1 MNAIR
6 WQGDSLALLD
16 QTKLPVEE
24 VWEDYTDYR
33 KVADAI
39 RRLVVRGAPA
49 IGIAAAYAVCLAA
62 MELQCQDTAQFR
74 AGMAR
79 AAKELAASR
88 PTAVNLFWALDSTA
102 TCSSVL
108 PATCPPAAAG
118 RRPSL
123 RWSGKRRPSTV
134 RISP

>member
-39 RRLVVRGAPA
+39 SRLVVRGAPA

-62 MELQCQDTAQFR
+62 
-74 AGMAR
+74 
-79 AAKELAASR
+79 
-88 PTAVNLFWALDSTA
+88 W
-102 TCSSVL
+102 SSNVRIPPSSAPAWPAPPRSWL
-108 PATCPPAAAG
+108 PADPP
-118 RRPSL
+118 
-123 RWSGKRRPSTV
+123 PST
-134 RISP
+134 SSGPWTG